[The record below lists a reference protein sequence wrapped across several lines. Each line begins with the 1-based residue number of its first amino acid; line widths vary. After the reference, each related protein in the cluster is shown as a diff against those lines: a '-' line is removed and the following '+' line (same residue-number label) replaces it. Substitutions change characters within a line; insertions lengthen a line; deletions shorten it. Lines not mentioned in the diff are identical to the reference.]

1 MKIVYD
7 TYDSP
12 IGLIH
17 VVVDEIGVK
26 KVFLFK
32 EDWEDYLIENV
43 DIKLDKQICKD
54 VVIQLDEYF
63 NKKRKNFQ
71 LPLSIKGTEFRIKVW
86 NALREIPY
94 GEVKSYLQIAEAIGN
109 PKSVRAVGQANRA
122 NQVPIIIP
130 CHRVIGKNGDLV
142 GFAGDKTNVKRFLL
156 ELEGVNIDIFARS

>member
-32 EDWEDYLIENV
+32 EDWEYYLRENV

-63 NKKRKNFQ
+63 NKKRKIFQ
-71 LPLSIKGTEFRIKVW
+71 PPLSIEGTEFRIKVW
-86 NALREIPY
+86 NALRQIPY
-94 GEVKSYLQIAEAIGN
+94 GEVRSYLQIAETIGN
-109 PKSVRAVGQANRA
+109 PKAVRAVGQANKA
-122 NQVPIIIP
+122 NQLPIIIP

-142 GFAGDKTNVKRFLL
+142 GFAGNKINVKRSLL
-156 ELEGVNIDIFARS
+156 ELEGAIKI

>member
-26 KVFLFK
+26 KVFLF
-32 EDWEDYLIENV
+32 EEEWEDFLKENE

-63 NKKRKNFQ
+63 KKERKNFQ
-71 LPLSIKGTEFRIKVW
+71 LPLSIEGTEFRIKVW

-94 GEVKSYLQIAEAIGN
+94 GEVRSYLQIAEAIGN
-109 PKSVRAVGQANRA
+109 AKAVRAVGQANKA
-122 NQVPIIIP
+122 NQLPIIIP

-142 GFAGDKTNVKRFLL
+142 GFAGDKINIKRFLL
-156 ELEGVNIDIFARS
+156 ELEGVK

>member
-32 EDWEDYLIENV
+32 EDWEDYLTENA
-43 DIKLDKQICKD
+43 DIKLDKQTCKD

-71 LPLSIKGTEFRIKVW
+71 LPLSIKGTEFREKVW

-94 GEVKSYLQIAEAIGN
+94 GEVRSYLQIAEAIGN
-109 PKSVRAVGQANRA
+109 PKAVRAIGQANRA
-122 NQVPIIIP
+122 NQLPIIIP

-142 GFAGDKTNVKRFLL
+142 GFAGDKINVKRFLL
-156 ELEGVNIDIFARS
+156 ELEGAIKV

>member
-26 KVFLFK
+26 KVFLFE
-32 EDWEDYLIENV
+32 EDWEGYLKENV
-43 DIKLDKQICKD
+43 NIKLDKQICKD

-63 NKKRKNFQ
+63 KKKRKNFD
-71 LPLSIKGTEFRIKVW
+71 LPLSIEGTEFRKKVW
-86 NALREIPY
+86 KTLCEIPY
-94 GEVKSYLQIAEAIGN
+94 GEVRNYLQIAETIGN
-109 PKSVRAVGQANRA
+109 PKAVRAVGQANRA
-122 NQVPIIIP
+122 NQLPIIIP

-156 ELEGVNIDIFARS
+156 ELEGAIRHLA